1 LSGIQKYE
9 YAIGSSSGG
18 TDVVDWTNNT
28 TTTSVTKT
36 GLTLTNGT
44 TYYLSIRAA
53 DNVGNVSIIV
63 TSDGITVDT
72 DVPTISSVI
81 EGSSTADIDYQ
92 NSDTTLII
100 VWAGSDAA
108 SGIAQYEYA
117 LGTAAA
123 ASNTVAWTNAGM
135 ATADTLTGLSLI
147 EDSTYYLSARATD
160 VAGNLSVVAS
170 GDGVTIDLTAPVG
183 TIVNDGT
190 GDDIVYSGSDST
202 LSAVWPAFTETVSGI
217 SKYEYAIGSSS
228 GGTDVV
234 DWTNNN
240 TDTSV
245 TKTGLTLTSGS
256 TYYISVRGTDNA
268 GNESTTITSDGVIVD
283 TDGPISGTVLDGTDV
298 DIDWTNSTS
307 SLTATWSGFSDTL
320 SGIQKYEY
328 AIGTSSGGTD
338 VVDWTNNT
346 TDTSVT
352 KTGLT
357 LTSGSTYYISVRGTD
372 NAGNVSTTIT
382 SDGVIVDTD
391 GPISGT
397 VLDGTDVDIDW
408 TNSTSSLTA
417 TWSGFSDTLSGIQ
430 KYEYAIGSAV
440 GEPM

>member
-18 TDVVDWTNNT
+18 TDVVDWTNNNT
-28 TTTSVTKT
+28 DTSVTKA

-53 DNVGNVSIIV
+53 DNVGNVSTIV

-72 DVPTISSVI
+72 DVPIISSVI

-100 VWAGSDAA
+100 IWTGSDAA

-123 ASNTVAWTNAGM
+123 ASNTVAWTNAG
-135 ATADTLTGLSLI
+135 TTTTDTLTGLSLI

-170 GDGVTIDLTAPVG
+170 GDGVTIDLTAPAG
-183 TIVNDGT
+183 TIVNDVT

-202 LSAVWPAFTETVSGI
+202 VSAIWPAFTEPVSGI

-228 GGTDVV
+228 GGTYVV
-234 DWTNNN
+234 DWTNNS

-245 TKTGLTLTSGS
+245 TKAGLSLTNGT
-256 TYYISVRGTDNA
+256 TYYLSIRAADN
-268 GNESTTITSDGVIVD
+268 V
-283 TDGPISGTVLDGTDV
+283 
-298 DIDWTNSTS
+298 
-307 SLTATWSGFSDTL
+307 
-320 SGIQKYEY
+320 
-328 AIGTSSGGTD
+328 
-338 VVDWTNNT
+338 
-346 TDTSVT
+346 
-352 KTGLT
+352 
-357 LTSGSTYYISVRGTD
+357 
-372 NAGNVSTTIT
+372 GNVSTIVT
-382 SDGVIVDTD
+382 SDGITVDTD
-391 GPISGT
+391 VPIISSVIEGSST
-397 VLDGTDVDIDW
+397 ADIDYQ
-408 TNSTSSLTA
+408 N
-417 TWSGFSDTLSGIQ
+417 SDTTLIIVWAGSDTASGIAQ
-430 KYEYAIGSAV
+430 YEYALGTAAAASNTVSWTNAGTTTADTLTGLSLLKIQ
-440 GEPM
+440 PIT